1 MAMAGKIIIPC
12 KDCLILGIC
21 KGIAN
26 DGIKQLNIFEE
37 IINYVDTVFKSPSMA
52 YKSFLTQES
61 INTIVQKLVG
71 RCSLLFSYIDDA
83 ENQDESYWNI
93 RNFFN
98 LNQGEW
104 K

>member
-1 MAMAGKIIIPC
+1 MIPC

-26 DGIKQLNIFEE
+26 DGIKRLNMFEE
-37 IINYVDTVFKSPSMA
+37 IIKYVDSICKPP
-52 YKSFLTQES
+52 KRRCNSFPTQEI
-61 INTIVQKLVG
+61 INTIVHQLVG

-83 ENQDESYWNI
+83 ESQDESYWAI
-93 RNFFN
+93 RNFYN